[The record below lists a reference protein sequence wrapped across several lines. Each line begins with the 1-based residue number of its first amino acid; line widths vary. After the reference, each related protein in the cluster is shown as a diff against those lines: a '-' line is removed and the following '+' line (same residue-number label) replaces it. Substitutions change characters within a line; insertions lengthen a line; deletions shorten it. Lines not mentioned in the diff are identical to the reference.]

1 MNISG
6 IRIYAGFYDYNTIK
20 NNEARSQQIEE
31 ARAEELALSEAYSED
46 TADKQIEEETAPKQ
60 QPEYKPDMGASE
72 YAKQYRPDVVYDLK
86 GIDSDIVR
94 LDIEKALSDMK
105 KDQVLQQYQFFVGEK
120 KAGGGLTEYRENENF
135 FL

>member
-120 KAGGGLTEYRENENF
+120 KVGGGLTEYRENENF